1 MAFQILLEQ
10 VDLINGQ
17 RDDPAVHVG
26 ASQNHRAGQVV
37 LAAHLQH
44 LHRIVAEQQRGIGKV
59 QAGIILL
66 KAGQDG
72 VIIPTYNEREN
83 IENIIRAVFG
93 LPKIFHILVIEDG
106 SPDGTANIV
115 KTLQQEF
122 PERLFMI
129 ERKGKLGLGTAYIA
143 GFKWALEH
151 SYEYIFEMDADF
163 SHNPNDLPRL
173 YQACAEARGDVA
185 VGSRYVSGV
194 NVVNWPMGRVL
205 MSYFASKYVQFITG
219 IPIHDTTAGFVCYR
233 RQVLETI
240 DLEHI
245 RFKGYAFQI
254 EMKFTA
260 YKCGFKIIEVPV
272 IFINRELG
280 TSKMNSSIFGE
291 AVFGVIKLKVNSW
304 FHKFPQKK

>member
-1 MAFQILLEQ
+1 MQTSDSI
-10 VDLINGQ
+10 
-17 RDDPAVHVG
+17 
-26 ASQNHRAGQVV
+26 
-37 LAAHLQH
+37 
-44 LHRIVAEQQRGIGKV
+44 
-59 QAGIILL
+59 
-66 KAGQDG
+66 

-93 LPKIFHILVIEDG
+93 LEKTFHILIIEDG
-106 SPDGTANIV
+106 SPDGTAAIV

-122 PERLFMI
+122 PDSLFMI
-129 ERKGKLGLGTAYIA
+129 ERKGKLGLGTAYIT

-173 YQACAEARGDVA
+173 YEACAVQGGDVA
-185 VGSRYVSGV
+185 IGSRYVSGV

-205 MSYFASKYVQFITG
+205 MSYFASKYVRVVTG
-219 IPIHDTTAGFVCYR
+219 LPIHDTTAGFKCYR

-240 DLEHI
+240 DLDHI

-291 AVFGVIKLKVNSW
+291 AVFGVIILKVNSW
-304 FHKFPQKK
+304 FHTFPQKTKMN